1 MTERTIAAEWAWH
14 AKSGG
19 SRGDYRVLRA
29 SGPPAVYPRFGAEIR
44 ALAIGTPLPAVRG
57 PEALPWVRFDR
68 SADGAA
74 GTVTWTEWSAF
85 LDDFE
90 RPVIGTSHFVLPGV
104 DLALHRPSLDAL
116 IQAVL
121 DIDLADHPQRPA
133 LLTLPAP
140 WAPRGRQPYTLGWL
154 ASVAALLL
162 EGPVTLVP
170 GGEDWPMR
178 ERVRVFDDILGLLPY
193 PAAAAVSA
201 ATWWTASAAGSVRL
215 AAGPP
220 QRGRRAVR
228 IGGPAEP
235 ETVAGAAYRRLV
247 LALAEVRGGA
257 PLSRDLRAFPMPSA
271 PGPDAL
277 RADAVLAAVR
287 SRFGDPA
294 G

>member
-14 AKSGG
+14 AKPGDTH
-19 SRGDYRVLRA
+19 GDYRVLRS
-29 SGPPAVYPRFGAEIR
+29 SGPPADYPRFGAEIR
-44 ALAIGTPLPAVRG
+44 ARAIGTPLPAVRG
-57 PEALPWVRFDR
+57 PDALPWVRFDR
-68 SADGAA
+68 SADGTAN
-74 GTVTWTEWSAF
+74 TVTWTEWSAF
-85 LDDFE
+85 LDEFG
-90 RPVIGTSHFVLPGV
+90 RPIVGTSHYVLPGV
-104 DLALHRPSLDAL
+104 DLALHRPALDELVQAL
-116 IQAVL
+116 FG
-121 DIDLADHPQRPA
+121 IDLAEHPPQPA

-140 WAPRGRQPYTLGWL
+140 GEPRGRQPYPLGWL

-170 GGEDWPMR
+170 DAADWPMR
-178 ERVRVFDDILGLLPY
+178 DRVRVFDDILGLLPY

-215 AAGPP
+215 AVGPA

-235 ETVAGAAYRRLV
+235 ETAAGAAYRRLV
-247 LALAEVRGGA
+247 LGLAEARGAA

-271 PGPDAL
+271 PGPDPV
-277 RADAVLAAVR
+277 RAEAVLGAVR
-287 SRFGDPA
+287 ARFGDSA